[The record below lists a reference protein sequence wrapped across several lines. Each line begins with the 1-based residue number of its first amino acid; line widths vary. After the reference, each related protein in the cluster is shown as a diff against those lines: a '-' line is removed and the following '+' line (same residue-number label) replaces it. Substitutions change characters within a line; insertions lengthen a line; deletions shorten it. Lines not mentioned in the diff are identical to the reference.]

1 MSHALRSVLRSLAWH
16 GLLVVPMIAG
26 STAAA
31 MAAVPWFA
39 VTTASAAEIAAA
51 EAATDVPPFLPGQ
64 DARRALARYM
74 FPDGRIE
81 PRLRCIQE
89 ASCVIAS
96 RP

>member
-1 MSHALRSVLRSLAWH
+1 MPHALRSVLRSIGWH
-16 GLLVVPMIAG
+16 GLLAAPVLVG
-26 STAAA
+26 SAAAA

-39 VTTASAAEIAAA
+39 VTTPSAAEISAD
-51 EAATDVPPFLPGQ
+51 EAATEVPPFLPGK

-81 PRLRCIQE
+81 PRLRCIRE
-89 ASCVIAS
+89 ASCVMAS

>member
-1 MSHALRSVLRSLAWH
+1 MSHALQSVLRSLAWH

-31 MAAVPWFA
+31 TAALPCFA
-39 VTTASAAEIAAA
+39 VTTASAAEIVAA
-51 EAATDVPPFLPGQ
+51 EAATEAPPFLPGQ
-64 DARRALARYM
+64 DARGALARYM

-81 PRLRCIQE
+81 PRLRCIRE
-89 ASCVIAS
+89 TSCVVAS